1 MVNSRL
7 LMSVVT
13 ATASMF
19 LMPVTSWVDGLPNYT
34 FASPAFASFP
44 EQTKSN
50 FKYVPPN
57 RGIPRQTQGT
67 GTRGD
72 DQSESVALQLL
83 APNDHTGQTLSG
95 HPTFFWYVS
104 EIPREPVEFSLV
116 ESGVAEPIFVQQIQ
130 IQKAGIVRMEMP
142 KNLPELVPG
151 KEYRWSVSLIRN
163 DNRRSDDTFAQSWI
177 KPVPETPELK
187 QQLAAAKSDR
197 ERASIYAQAGLWYNA
212 LNALSTAQAAN
223 PTDPSIREDFLSL
236 LAQAGLTEVV
246 VQERQHL
253 ARQ

>member
-1 MVNSRL
+1 
-7 LMSVVT
+7 
-13 ATASMF
+13 
-19 LMPVTSWVDGLPNYT
+19 
-34 FASPAFASFP
+34 
-44 EQTKSN
+44 
-50 FKYVPPN
+50 
-57 RGIPRQTQGT
+57 
-67 GTRGD
+67 
-72 DQSESVALQLL
+72 
-83 APNDHTGQTLSG
+83 
-95 HPTFFWYVS
+95 
-104 EIPREPVEFSLV
+104 V

-253 ARQ
+253 ARH